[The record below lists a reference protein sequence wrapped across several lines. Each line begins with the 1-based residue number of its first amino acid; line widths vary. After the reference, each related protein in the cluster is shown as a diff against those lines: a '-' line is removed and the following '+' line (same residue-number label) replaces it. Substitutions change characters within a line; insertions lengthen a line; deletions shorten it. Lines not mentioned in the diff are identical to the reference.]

1 MIIQRLLKSPI
12 SLLHPKNFC
21 WKALLNAGTE
31 IMGWCSRNL
40 RLKFNFWWQSRL
52 QYRLLT
58 VKYQNYH
65 GMFFTLCSLEA
76 IYFHFEDKKKLP
88 KVYSSYFG
96 IIMNFDIHQ
105 HEQGRNE
112 TLASNSYVAII
123 SSFLISLY
131 LIFFIYVCD
140 YSSSIL
146 LKN

>member
-1 MIIQRLLKSPI
+1 MIIQRLFKSPI

-40 RLKFNFWWQSRL
+40 RLQFNFWWQSRL
-52 QYRLLT
+52 QYRQLT

-76 IYFHFEDKKKLP
+76 IYFHFEDKKNYQKSTHHIL
-88 KVYSSYFG
+88 V
-96 IIMNFDIHQ
+96 IMNFDIHQ

-131 LIFFIYVCD
+131 LIFFIYMCD
-140 YSSSIL
+140 NSSSIL
-146 LKN
+146 IKN